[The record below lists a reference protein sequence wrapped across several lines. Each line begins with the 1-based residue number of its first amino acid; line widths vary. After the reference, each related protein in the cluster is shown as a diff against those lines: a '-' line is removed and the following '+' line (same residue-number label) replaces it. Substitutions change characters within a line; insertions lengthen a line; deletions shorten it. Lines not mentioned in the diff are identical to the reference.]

1 MLFPVIP
8 QNLSISAMRSSGY
21 RDSAHALAE
30 LIDNSVQSG
39 LEASHSVTQIE
50 ILCIEEVISF
60 GKRPAITQVGVLDN
74 AGGMSSE
81 TLRKALQFGNGSRLD
96 PKHHVGIGK
105 FGMGLPNSSIS
116 QCKRVDVWSWQDG
129 LVSHTY
135 LDVEMISKGL
145 LTEVPV
151 PQVSTIP
158 SNWLRLFM
166 NGMSKSGTLVVW
178 SKLDLITWKQSTTL
192 LRHIEFIS
200 GRIYRRFINDKR
212 VRIRLAAYEFL
223 ESEPIAR
230 WESFVRPN
238 DPMYLMA
245 GTSSPS
251 PYDQKSA
258 FEPFGNPITI
268 SVGLRNKVHE
278 VTIRASICKPEVRA
292 SGGNSLIGKHAK
304 RNQGLSVLRADREL
318 ELSKAFEVVDARER
332 WWGLEV
338 EFPPALDDVFGV
350 TNNKQAATNFQRMLL
365 SDDAEAENIS
375 VTEYKAIL
383 KREDDPRLAM
393 YIISDEIEKLLKSLR
408 KAVEKMRES
417 ESISSRAETLAVRVE
432 KVATESVNKRRDRI
446 GNTGLSDRQE
456 DESEIARTQSLT
468 ADIVDDGVD
477 PALAHEIAVNYVKK
491 HTKFRIRH
499 ADLPTA
505 AMFDISA
512 SGGVIVLTF
521 NTRHPIHTK
530 IFAEF
535 TKIDD
540 VNPLAKEVLSMVIAW
555 ARLEDEAGSQKIRSA
570 LEETRESWGRMAK
583 DFFEADD
590 D

>member
-1 MLFPVIP
+1 M
-8 QNLSISAMRSSGY
+8 
-21 RDSAHALAE
+21 
-30 LIDNSVQSG
+30 
-39 LEASHSVTQIE
+39 T
-50 ILCIEEVISF
+50 
-60 GKRPAITQVGVLDN
+60 
-74 AGGMSSE
+74 
-81 TLRKALQFGNGSRLD
+81 
-96 PKHHVGIGK
+96 
-105 FGMGLPNSSIS
+105 
-116 QCKRVDVWSWQDG
+116 
-129 LVSHTY
+129 
-135 LDVEMISKGL
+135 
-145 LTEVPV
+145 
-151 PQVSTIP
+151 
-158 SNWLRLFM
+158 
-166 NGMSKSGTLVVW
+166 
-178 SKLDLITWKQSTTL
+178 
-192 LRHIEFIS
+192 
-200 GRIYRRFINDKR
+200 
-212 VRIRLAAYEFL
+212 
-223 ESEPIAR
+223 
-230 WESFVRPN
+230 
-238 DPMYLMA
+238 

-258 FEPFGNPITI
+258 FEPFGSPITI
-268 SVGLRNKVHE
+268 SVGFRNRIHDVI
-278 VTIRASICKPEVRA
+278 IRASICKPEVRA

-332 WWGLEV
+332 WWGVEV

-350 TNNKQAATNFQRMLL
+350 TNNKQAATNFQRMIL

-375 VTEYKAIL
+375 VTDYKAML

-393 YIISDEIEKLLKSLR
+393 YIVSDEIEKLLKSLR

-417 ESISSRAETLAVRVE
+417 EAISSRSETLAVRVE

-456 DESEIARTQSLT
+456 DESEIARTESLT

-521 NTRHPIHTK
+521 NTRHPIHPK

-535 TKIDD
+535 RKIDD

-555 ARLEDEAGSQKIRSA
+555 ARLEDEAGSPKIRSA